1 MRRAVATLVL
11 LALLLLAADRT
22 AAWYVERRIA
32 ATVAQGGGEGV
43 AADVTGF
50 PFLTQALGRELDEV
64 VVTADALERAGTG
77 RLEDV
82 RLTGSDVRLDDVD
95 VPVAGELAV
104 DAVVPFARVADAVG
118 AGVQIVAGQ
127 AGSAVVRRPAEV
139 LGQQVVVSADVEVGV
154 EEGRIA
160 VRPLGVT
167 VDTPGTAGDLIG
179 AELLA
184 RDEELRERLL
194 DLVRVDYALP
204 DLPGGLMLEQ
214 VSVVDGGFEV
224 RLTGTDVPLQALTG
238 TPPP

>member
-1 MRRAVATLVL
+1 VGVLVL

-32 ATVAQGGGEGV
+32 AAVAQGGGEGV
-43 AADVTGF
+43 AAEVTGY
-50 PFLTQALGRELDEV
+50 PFLIQALNRELDEV
-64 VVTADALERAGTG
+64 VVTADAVERAGTG

-82 RLTGSDVRLDDVD
+82 RLTGTDVRLDDLA

-104 DAVVPFARVADAVG
+104 DAVVPFAQVAAALG
-118 AGVQIVAGQ
+118 AEVEIVAGQ
-127 AGSAVVRRPAEV
+127 AGSAIVRRPAEV
-139 LGQQVVVSADVEVGV
+139 LGQQVEVSADVEVGV

-167 VDTPGTAGDLIG
+167 VDTPGTAGDLLG

-184 RDEELRERLL
+184 RDEALRERLF

-204 DLPGGLMLEQ
+204 ELPGGLLLEQ
-214 VSVVDGGFEV
+214 VSVGDGGFEV
-224 RLTGTDVPLQALTG
+224 RLTGTDVPLQVRTG
-238 TPPP
+238 TPLR